1 MKSTNLL
8 DKNKKAK
15 VNKKPLPHLTVTM
28 IQDGLEV
35 PIHQNF
41 LTKRHVN

>member
-8 DKNKKAK
+8 DKNKKTK
-15 VNKKPLPHLTVTM
+15 VAKKPLAHLTVTM
-28 IQDGLEV
+28 IQDGPEV

-41 LTKRHVN
+41 LTTKHVN